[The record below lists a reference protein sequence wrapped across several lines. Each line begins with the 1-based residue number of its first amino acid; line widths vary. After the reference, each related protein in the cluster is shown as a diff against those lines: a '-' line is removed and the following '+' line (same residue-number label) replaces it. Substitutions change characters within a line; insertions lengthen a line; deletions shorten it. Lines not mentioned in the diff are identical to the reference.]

1 MYKKDKIRIF
11 YWLRNHP
18 TCRAPKKNGHI
29 TDKREEVLVREIDI
43 RDPLHKNY
51 GEAKTIW
58 KDNLK
63 AVNNVDCSAGDVVL
77 VSIKKKYKTLIKKFK
92 ERQTCVPESS
102 RLQMALSEKDRL
114 MMELINLVSVNKTK
128 TAKVYAEKEHI
139 IQERSTS
146 AIHSVVKGGL
156 HAAKKLRVENGEGP
170 STQVPVSPVVP
181 STSAAYLFLSLK
193 EQVVDAVST
202 KVDKNIL
209 LFIQSVEGAV
219 KDIRDDENVLE
230 IDSKLDK
237 VLEELSSM
245 KTEIREGSLRV
256 EKTIEKLIAFIAAF
270 VSSTTQP
277 PPQ

>member
-11 YWLRNHP
+11 YWLRNHS

-58 KDNLK
+58 KDILK